1 MEAFRK
7 NKKRPVLGKQ
17 VTRKGVKLWKNVLIG
32 FTHTILPPN
41 SEKTVKRNIK
51 QKKTCSGEAGLHK
64 GVKL

>member
-1 MEAFRK
+1 M
-7 NKKRPVLGKQ
+7 
-17 VTRKGVKLWKNVLIG
+17 LIG

>member
-17 VTRKGVKLWKNVLIG
+17 VTRKGENYEKNMLIG

-51 QKKTCSGEAGLHK
+51 QKKRPALGKQVFTKE
-64 GVKL
+64 